1 MAKLESKLSVKN
13 EQLKQNQQKIM
24 KLKKKM
30 ENYKFKFTLAEL
42 EKTQFQFQYR
52 IKFTEAELEKI
63 QFQSQ
68 IALLEQRAGSSK
80 PTQVE
85 GQPGPTGG
93 NLLQDMMDNFRELA
107 ETHLQCVVC
116 SELFVDAVSINCGH
130 TFVASVSVSGG
141 RRRIT
146 VRCVE
151 PILEQLTSSR
161 SWMNTQIKF
170 LSNLFW
176 KELRK
181 PEQP

>member
-13 EQLKQNQQKIM
+13 EQLKQNQLKIM
-24 KLKKKM
+24 KLKKLKKM

-42 EKTQFQFQYR
+42 EKTQFQ
-52 IKFTEAELEKI
+52 
-63 QFQSQ
+63 SQ
-68 IALLEQRAGSSK
+68 IARLEQRAGSSK

-130 TFVASVSVSGG
+130 TLVASVSVSGG